1 MNGGRKLSYQDNEK
15 STQEQYDDR
24 LKGTFV
30 SVVSIGAFILV
41 SWFGIFYY
49 YISTL

>member
-1 MNGGRKLSYQDNEK
+1 MSILNNRNDGKSIPEK
-15 STQEQYDDR
+15 YDER

-30 SVVSIGAFILV
+30 SVVFIGAFILA